1 MGTGS
6 KLGRR
11 IKLTILIV
19 FVLAI
24 VLGVGEV
31 LRRFFDREERTALNL
46 VLSQAQ
52 KINEPLSEIDP
63 QWEAMSKSL
72 PSRLASAPSGRLGL
86 MTHRAVMRVSADI
99 PGAFS
104 ITDRPTGTV
113 RYGDLLERE
122 IPVADHPYLWTIE
135 IQGSWDNG
143 PWAEW
148 YRGSWTGGGWSTA
161 EIAMDSALSDE
172 QREQEKVFLKLQAI
186 LKLYLGDRA
195 IAAAEADGPEELARV
210 PFVFHE
216 RRRLGSYR
224 VWPRGVP
231 TGSQRP

>member
-6 KLGRR
+6 KSGRR
-11 IKLTILIV
+11 IKLAVLII

-31 LRRFFDREERTALNL
+31 MRRFFDREELTVLNR
-46 VLSQAQ
+46 VLAQAR
-52 KINEPLSEIDP
+52 KVNDPLSEIDP
-63 QWEAMSKSL
+63 QWDAMSKSL
-72 PSRLASAPSGRLGL
+72 PSRLASAPSGQLGVL
-86 MTHRAVMRVSADI
+86 THRAVMRVSADI
-99 PGAFS
+99 PGAVS

-113 RYGDLLERE
+113 RYGDLLERG
-122 IPVADHPYLWTIE
+122 IPVADQPYLWSIE

-143 PWAEW
+143 PWTEW

-172 QREQEKVFLKLQAI
+172 QREQEKVFLKLLAV

-216 RRRLGSYR
+216 RRPLGSFKI
-224 VWPRGVP
+224 WPRGVP
-231 TGSQRP
+231 TGSRRP